1 MVDRTIIVKILLA
14 RTILGHRV
22 AGHPCRRFSIRSDR
36 RSPEPSICSA
46 MCGQTKCSSTM
57 PNLYRF
63 VRSVSP
69 QDLRSHLSQS
79 DIPVPA
85 NLNWDAPAEE
95 FSQGFL

>member
-1 MVDRTIIVKILLA
+1 MSN
-14 RTILGHRV
+14 
-22 AGHPCRRFSIRSDR
+22 F
-36 RSPEPSICSA
+36 
-46 MCGQTKCSSTM
+46 
-57 PNLYRF
+57 NRF

-95 FSQGFL
+95 FSHGFSKAVDGLPEQLKTTET